1 MADRRSV
8 ILKWVFGSAGA
19 FSSGGIVELV
29 VVVVVDRARETLNR
43 DVGLIQR
50 LLHDINEDIQ
60 VCNLRKAA
68 L

>member
-8 ILKWVFGSAGA
+8 ILKWVFGGAGA
-19 FSSGGIVELV
+19 FSSRGIV

-60 VCNLRKAA
+60 V
-68 L
+68 